1 MVTLIAA
8 KKPQHNILSFTDSKH
23 TGRYNYER
31 SNQELLKEEVKRL
44 NNVMLSFFSLSSSW
58 MRPCATKVHAAI
70 NCLGKGYI
78 DKNLHKVFSQLFG
91 SERATWIRSS
101 LSFPGCLWL
110 FLHQRL
116 KEVTSLVQTVLLSSQ
131 LRRAAWLSWNF
142 GESLLSRWKWP
153 CCQHPIRGLAT

>member
-58 MRPCATKVHAAI
+58 MRPCVTKVHAAI

-91 SERATWIRSS
+91 SERAT
-101 LSFPGCLWL
+101 
-110 FLHQRL
+110 
-116 KEVTSLVQTVLLSSQ
+116 
-131 LRRAAWLSWNF
+131 
-142 GESLLSRWKWP
+142 
-153 CCQHPIRGLAT
+153 